1 MKTSTLNIVVM
12 LGLLNLTGCATTTM
26 YTYNA
31 KSNVPATKVYCGYS
45 AATLRPCYTTPYYR
59 HSSYTQSW
67 RGQVFQGRKEGYL
80 NTKIM
85 RASIVGYTG
94 SLRFYMEPDNS
105 AEISR
110 QKARNS
116 EKVIIASLVTQNDFQ
131 GLKEYTD
138 KNPNSVYYITDQ
150 KLRLALTGQK
160 GMKVGDI
167 RKLVKNGRS
176 ETIIIALIKRVKS
189 PYKEF
194 TLDEIDNLTNM
205 GLSDNI
211 VAAMID
217 VTTELL
223 KDEKRNQQQEY
234 FLAEQKKASTKTV
247 TTSNYNQGSKSN
259 PLANKVEDE
268 LVKQGVGKLM
278 DSLF

>member
-12 LGLLNLTGCATTTM
+12 LALVNLTGCATTM

-31 KSNVPATKVYCGYS
+31 KSNVPATEVYCGYRLD
-45 AATLRPCYTTPYYR
+45 ALRPCYITPYY
-59 HSSYTQSW
+59 QSTPNGKGW
-67 RGQVFQGRKEGYL
+67 GGQWFQGKKEGYL
-80 NTKIM
+80 DTKIVK
-85 RASIVGYTG
+85 ANITATTG

-105 AEISR
+105 AEISK
-110 QKARNS
+110 QKARDG
-116 EKVIIASLVTQNDFQ
+116 EKVMIASLVAKNDFQ

-167 RKLVKNGRS
+167 RKLIKNGRS

-194 TLDEIDNLTNM
+194 TLDEIDNLTSM

-234 FLAEQKKASTKTV
+234 FLAEQKRASTKTV
-247 TTSNYNQGSKSN
+247 TTSSYNQGSKSN